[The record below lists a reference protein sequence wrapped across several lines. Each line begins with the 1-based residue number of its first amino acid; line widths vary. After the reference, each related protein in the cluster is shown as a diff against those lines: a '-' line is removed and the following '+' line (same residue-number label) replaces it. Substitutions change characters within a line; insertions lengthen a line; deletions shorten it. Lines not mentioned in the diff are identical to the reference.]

1 MVKPTRFST
10 RNPGFCTWTQEM
22 ADRVTLLI
30 IWALLCGG
38 ATGRPDRCSFSWM
51 LISRLHSLAAIFCYD
66 RSIFADGGTMEAELA
81 SPGMSGLRYL
91 YTAPKL
97 ARCVSRADGVTN
109 ECAQT
114 KSRAAREDHIVEA
127 IRVPC
132 SSSTNNTE
140 VSMFRES
147 SVSIHFPFCIS

>member
-1 MVKPTRFST
+1 M
-10 RNPGFCTWTQEM
+10 
-22 ADRVTLLI
+22 D
-30 IWALLCGG
+30 
-38 ATGRPDRCSFSWM
+38 
-51 LISRLHSLAAIFCYD
+51 
-66 RSIFADGGTMEAELA
+66 AELA
-81 SPGMSGLRYL
+81 SHGISGLCHF
-91 YTAPKL
+91 YTAPKF
-97 ARCVSRADGVTN
+97 AACVSRADGVTN

-132 SSSTNNTE
+132 SSSTSNTE